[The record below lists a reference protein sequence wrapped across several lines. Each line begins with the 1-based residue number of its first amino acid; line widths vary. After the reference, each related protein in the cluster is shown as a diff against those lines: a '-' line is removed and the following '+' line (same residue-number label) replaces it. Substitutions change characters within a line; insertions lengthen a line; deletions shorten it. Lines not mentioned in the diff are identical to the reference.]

1 MTTTKPWNLQELFA
15 IDNISSSEKIEISE
29 RWVQNLVQGLSEIVQ
44 RDIADPKIPL
54 QWTQTDIQWDKTISW
69 LYSAH
74 MRVQSG
80 LPYIVLLWLATDISH
95 GFWQGK
101 RNRAVQNITNFSW
114 ALRARMGVVQKMLMD
129 AHGNGEQVGWAF
141 HPLIITMFANPLIF
155 QVHPNTKLLDVS
167 SAERE
172 RQNLMLEKMLS
183 ILELPITT
191 HDIQQ
196 LCQFLEK
203 MYKERKKIQQWTVTE
218 SVQCSLFWE
227 TIADSNIISG
237 DSYVFSMSGEMYL
250 DGLSQLIAEPSNK
263 EKFTKEF
270 SMLFDSLEHA
280 QAIIQSTRH
289 LLHAI
294 CIFEQSNALLQRLSL
309 SQVGGVGE
317 DFF

>member
-15 IDNISSSEKIEISE
+15 MDNLSSSEKIEISE
-29 RWVQNLVQGLSEIVQ
+29 KWVQNLVQGLSEIVQ

-80 LPYIVLLWLATDISH
+80 LPYMVLLWLATDISH

-101 RNRAVQNITNFSW
+101 RDRAVQNITNFSW
-114 ALRARMGVVQKMLMD
+114 ALRARIGVVQKMLMD
-129 AHGNGEQVGWAF
+129 AQGNGEQVSWAF

-172 RQNLMLEKMLS
+172 RQTLMLEKILT

-196 LCQFLEK
+196 LCKLLEA
-203 MYKERKKIQQWTVTE
+203 MYTQRQKIQKWTVTE
-218 SVQCSLFWE
+218 GIQRSFFWE
-227 TIADSNIISG
+227 TIGDPDVFSG
-237 DSYVFSMSGEMYL
+237 DSHVFSISGEAYL
-250 DGLSQLIAEPSNK
+250 HSLSQFIAVPSNH
-263 EKFTKEF
+263 EKFTQEF
-270 SMLFDSLEHA
+270 ATMFDSLEHV
-280 QAIIQSTRH
+280 QAIIHCMRQVI
-289 LLHAI
+289 HAI
-294 CIFEQSNALLQRLSL
+294 CMFEQSTALLKQLSL
-309 SQVGGVGE
+309 SQVGGLGE